1 MTYLALSI
9 KGLESG
15 GFDKLI
21 FGFYYRENREGHK
34 WSRFSRS
41 IPNKNISLS
50 LLRFYLVRSSTYN
63 QTKTNMWKE
72 FKEFALSGSLI
83 DTAIAFV
90 MGAAFGKVVTAF
102 VEKMFAP
109 VVGLLLGG
117 INLADKK
124 WVLKAAEGDAP
135 EVAIAWGAFITASID
150 FLVVAFI
157 MFLVIKG
164 INASKRK
171 AVEAAPAAPAGPTD
185 IELLGE
191 IRDLL
196 KK

>member
-1 MTYLALSI
+1 MLLCVGNEAQ
-9 KGLESG
+9 SG
-15 GFDKLI
+15 VFFQTKLI
-21 FGFYYRENREGHK
+21 PIFTKVDLG
-34 WSRFSRS
+34 
-41 IPNKNISLS
+41 L
-50 LLRFYLVRSSTYN
+50 SSTYH

-72 FKEFALSGSLI
+72 FKEFALSGNLV

-150 FLVVAFI
+150 FLVVAFV
-157 MFLVIKG
+157 MFLVIKA